1 MLRNTLNTFFTATFI
16 MLLGA
21 SSTAQAMVPANS
33 RITSTSTLTVEGLE
47 PLTATVTV
55 TVGLQRSKPV
65 IALKAGTADQLNP
78 SSAKWI
84 NETTESLTYTY
95 TITTTANGPANYTVK
110 AEAAAEAVE
119 NLNKKPKV
127 RLNDNKESIT
137 ITLGATAVLKVVG
150 NEITVPSD
158 GKFDGAVP
166 KATING
172 IKAGATVKINGQSY
186 SVTEVVDD
194 TGIDA
199 TITLGIALPEGIER
213 GTLIAEQAEFTV
225 NLREVSLNTD
235 VSDQTTV
242 GLTVTA
248 TQGEGFADLDD
259 TDERSFLV
267 IAPRDP
273 EMQMYVRNLS
283 EEPGRN
289 PASDAGDSETY
300 PEDGGS
306 AYFKTDLV
314 NTNPGDTLEY
324 LVTITA
330 GNGGPLNAGPYQR
343 PETPFL
349 EYVAGTTALNA
360 ASLADNEITAGV
372 NLKAAGFAYA
382 DAEATQIAKDRT
394 AYITYQMK
402 VIGGVGGDIDL
413 STPEGIKLACNGS
426 NPESFDKD
434 LCHLQPWVA
443 DNGIDP
449 NTNPVCSERMVA
461 HGQAWDGVNPWVVG
475 RAKLYNQE
483 AYDCRTECA
492 RKTGESFDHC
502 AADRWWDKVG
512 AQATVCRYG
521 GGTREWYTG
530 SLDTMTGVG
539 RDIMDGGSHICAPL

>member
-394 AYITYQMK
+394 AYVTYQMT
-402 VIGGVGGDIDL
+402 VIGGVGGDVDL
-413 STPEGIKLACNGS
+413 PLTPEEIELACNGDS
-426 NPESFDKD
+426 PQLFSIETCKG
-434 LCHLQPWVA
+434 QPWVA
-443 DNGIDP
+443 ANGVDVAA
-449 NTNPVCSERMVA
+449 NPVC
-461 HGQAWDGVNPWVVG
+461 WDREVKWGSGENPWVVG
-475 RAKLYNQE
+475 TAAELNNE
-483 AYDCRTECA
+483 GYDCRTKCA
-492 RKTGESFDHC
+492 GKSGESFGHC
-502 AADRWWDKVG
+502 AADGWWDNDAANTTMCSFGEGESQIRRAVSDRKAGHGRAKCTRQVVVG
-512 AQATVCRYG
+512 
-521 GGTREWYTG
+521 
-530 SLDTMTGVG
+530 G
-539 RDIMDGGSHICAPL
+539 RA